1 MHLIDNMGML
11 QAESYESIVLC
22 LFYLKD
28 EFFSCKKKKHLWTG
42 FSDNPLITKCRFYH
56 KFSIFMDIRKMYRV
70 LYFQNCLLNI
80 CLLNCKFSLLKAI
93 MEIIFLMPNI

>member
-28 EFFSCKKKKHLWTG
+28 
-42 FSDNPLITKCRFYH
+42 DPLITKCRFYH

-93 MEIIFLMPNI
+93 MGIIFLMPNI